1 MASFS
6 SVSLPQGQKSQSGF
20 IPSCFSESLGALG
33 MGLPSHPQLCPGE
46 GPQPTQGQLLITVPQ
61 HPPPTAHIGTRH
73 PKAIQEAGRTSFP
86 RPYAVGVAPL
96 LHQGDTCPRAQSYI

>member
-6 SVSLPQGQKSQSGF
+6 SVSLPQGQKGQSDF

-46 GPQPTQGQLLITVPQ
+46 GPQPTQG
-61 HPPPTAHIGTRH
+61 
-73 PKAIQEAGRTSFP
+73 S
-86 RPYAVGVAPL
+86 
-96 LHQGDTCPRAQSYI
+96 C